1 MTRWKTVI
9 AVLISL
15 WLPVQGYGAIAMP
28 FCQQH
33 GMAAAGPVHSGQY
46 QEHHAG
52 HSAHKAHHHSPS
64 DQPGISHA
72 EHAGSD
78 VTSGLA
84 CNDCGTC
91 HLACAPAISA
101 IAPVVVLTGGAVLE
115 SSPADSPRFFY
126 PEQLQRPPLSARS
139 SERGLN
145 R

>member
-1 MTRWKTVI
+1 MERWKTVI

-33 GMAAAGPVHSGQY
+33 GMASAGVAHAEPP

-52 HSAHKAHHHSPS
+52 HSDHVAHHHSPT
-64 DQPGISHA
+64 DPARISHA

-84 CNDCGTC
+84 CNDCGAC

-101 IAPVVVLTGGAVLE
+101 IAPVIVLTGDAVLE

-126 PEQLQRPPLSARS
+126 PEQLQRPPLCAF
-139 SERGLN
+139 L
-145 R
+145 

>member
-1 MTRWKTVI
+1 VKRWKTVI

-33 GMAAAGPVHSGQY
+33 GMAAAGPAHGEPS

-52 HSAHKAHHHSPS
+52 QSAHKAHHHLPS
-64 DQPGISHA
+64 DQAKISHA

-78 VTSGLA
+78 VTGGLA
-84 CNDCGTC
+84 CNNCGAC

-101 IAPVVVLTGGAVLE
+101 IAPVVVLTGDSVFE
-115 SSPADSPRFFY
+115 SSPADPPHFFY
-126 PEQLQRPPLSARS
+126 PEQLQRPPLRAF
-139 SERGLN
+139 L
-145 R
+145 